1 MNVKYLRKYVM
12 ILLSILLIGCSGAK
26 KVNFNKDLENMGYN
40 EIVKIEENENK
51 IILTKQDDSE
61 FTQEEMDNI
70 YEYVN
75 SNYIKNKN
83 YSTNIS
89 YGINYK
95 QINIEITER

>member
-1 MNVKYLRKYVM
+1 MNVKGLRKYVM
-12 ILLSILLIGCSGAK
+12 VLLSILLIGCSGAK
-26 KVNFNKDLENMGYN
+26 KVSFNKDLENMGYN